1 MGGPI
6 IDIFSLPSLSRD
18 RGPKS
23 GLCER
28 ETSSPRSAVA
38 LRDSDPGALLPQLLL
53 DRGSGSHRQ
62 APDVCNS
69 LRGVALEALKLL
81 EPEGAQG
88 LHHDLEVG
96 FGSST
101 STTLS

>member
-1 MGGPI
+1 M
-6 IDIFSLPSLSRD
+6 
-18 RGPKS
+18 S
-23 GLCER
+23 GLRER

-53 DRGSGSHRQ
+53 DRGSGSHCQ
-62 APDVCNS
+62 APDVCIS
-69 LRGVALEALKLL
+69 PQGVALEALKSL

-88 LHHDLEVG
+88 LHHDLEVS